1 MITGIVVALSEE
13 IVTLTSKRIDKGHCV
28 FISDKIL
35 VACAGMGQANAAA
48 AAELLIA
55 KGASRLISWGCAAAL
70 EPSLQA
76 GDLTLADRLLDAEN
90 EEIKINPDWLDHTKT
105 VLAETFTEPR
115 KQAVLHSGLLTE
127 SHAVITSDKAKKQL
141 HSFTGAL
148 ALDMESSAVAKV
160 AQKHG
165 LPFLAIRAIADP
177 ATMGLPEAVVYATN
191 ADGEVAIGKLIGY
204 LLLHPAQ
211 LPSLIKLGLYFNKA
225 KQTLKQA
232 AGRLE
237 SIIEFNYQS
246 ADRKPLDRLF

>member
-1 MITGIVVALSEE
+1 MITGIVVALPEE
-13 IVTLTSKRIDKGHCV
+13 IVTLTAKRIDKGHCV
-28 FISDKIL
+28 FIGDKIL
-35 VACAGMGQANAAA
+35 VACAGMGPKNAAA
-48 AAELLIA
+48 AAGLLVS

-90 EEIKINPDWLDHTKT
+90 EEIKVNPDWLNHTRA
-105 VLAETFTEPR
+105 VFTEVFPGR
-115 KQAVLHSGLLTE
+115 GKQAVLHTGLLTE
-127 SHAVITSDKAKKQL
+127 SDTIVTSGKAKQQL

-177 ATMGLPEAVVYATN
+177 AGMGLPEAVVYATD
-191 ADGEVAIGKLIGY
+191 ADGEVAIGRLLGY
-204 LLLHPAQ
+204 LLRHPAQ
-211 LPSLIKLGLYFNKA
+211 LPSLVKLGLYFNKA

-232 AGRLE
+232 ASRLE
-237 SIIEFNYQS
+237 SITEFNCLS
-246 ADRKPLDRLF
+246 ADRQAS

>member
-1 MITGIVVALSEE
+1 MITGIVVALPEE

-28 FISDKIL
+28 FIGDKIL
-35 VACAGMGQANAAA
+35 VACAGMGQKNAGA

-55 KGASRLISWGCAAAL
+55 KGASQLISWGCAAAL

-90 EEIKINPDWLDHTKT
+90 KEIRVNPNWLSHTQA
-105 VLAETFTEPR
+105 VFAETFKDRR
-115 KQAVLHSGLLTE
+115 KQQTTLHTGLLTE
-127 SHAVITSDKAKKQL
+127 SGTVVTSGKAKKQL
-141 HSFTGAL
+141 YSFTGAL

-160 AQKHG
+160 AQHHG
-165 LPFLAIRAIADP
+165 LPFLAIRAIADT
-177 ATMGLPEAVVYATN
+177 AGMGLPEAVVYATN
-191 ADGEVAIGKLIGY
+191 ADGEVAIGKLLGY

-237 SIIEFNYQS
+237 SITEFNS
-246 ADRKPLDRLF
+246 PTADRQAS

>member
-1 MITGIVVALSEE
+1 VITGIVVALPEE

-55 KGASRLISWGCAAAL
+55 KGASQLISWGCAAAL

-76 GDLTLADRLLDAEN
+76 GDLTLADRLLDADN
-90 EEIKINPDWLDHTKT
+90 EEIRVNPDWLDHAKT
-105 VLAETFTEPR
+105 VFGETFTDPR
-115 KQAVLHSGLLTE
+115 EQAVLHTGLLTE
-127 SHAVITSDKAKKQL
+127 SNTVVTSGKAKKQL
-141 HSFTGAL
+141 HAFTGAL

-160 AQKHG
+160 AQKHS
-165 LPFLAIRAIADP
+165 LPFLAIRAIADT
-177 ATMGLPEAVVYATN
+177 AGMGLPEAVVYATN
-191 ADGEVAIGKLIGY
+191 ADGEVAIGKLLGY

-237 SIIEFNYQS
+237 SIIEFNS
-246 ADRKPLDRLF
+246 PTADRQAS